1 MNHAFT
7 SKLDAPGTAK
17 VAGAGDG
24 KLILVVD
31 DEMGVREVTRRMLES
46 FGYRALAA
54 KNGAEG
60 LVAYAEHRE
69 EIVLVITDL
78 MMPIMDGPAM
88 VVELRRQS
96 ADLPVIAVTGLAAAE
111 NRARAREAGVQAFLT
126 KPYTGE
132 MLIKA
137 ITDLLGSK

>member
-1 MNHAFT
+1 MRLSDESRLYFQAER
-7 SKLDAPGTAK
+7 SGTAK

-46 FGYRALAA
+46 FGYRALAVE
-54 KNGAEG
+54 NGAEG

-96 ADLPVIAVTGLAAAE
+96 ADLPIC
-111 NRARAREAGVQAFLT
+111 R
-126 KPYTGE
+126 
-132 MLIKA
+132 
-137 ITDLLGSK
+137 